1 MSNNKKKDIDCEEQ
15 IGLNMTYEELKAEL
29 QKITNDIIGIYQ
41 IIHTDLTNNS
51 KKPRYNFTAAQRVRV
66 ASIRLEKLFKS
77 YRRLSVRFA
86 TKECKKQMI
95 QSTCK
100 KTPAI
105 KLEKGKVLNDKRAS
119 TTTTKECPSPVVKRG
134 RKAKV

>member
-1 MSNNKKKDIDCEEQ
+1 MNNNKKKDTACDEQ
-15 IGLNMTYEELKAEL
+15 DNLKMTHEELKVEL
-29 QKITNDIIGIYQ
+29 QKITNDIISIYQ
-41 IIHTDLTNNS
+41 IIYTDLTNNS
-51 KKPRYNFTAAQRVRV
+51 RKPRYNFTAAQRVRV

-77 YRRLSVRFA
+77 YRKLSVRFA
-86 TKECKKQMI
+86 SKECKKQMI

-119 TTTTKECPSPVVKRG
+119 TTTTKECPKPVVKRG